1 MAVLTTPVT
10 TALRRWHKPLLI
22 HSAFMGVL
30 IVVSLIGLLVDSRTL
45 GGESVWVKPL
55 KFGIS
60 FAAYG
65 LTLAWLLSKLVKGR
79 RAGWW
84 FGTVFAVSGLLDVV
98 VIAAAAAAGTF
109 SHFNTSDDAL
119 NTVVQTTF
127 KYFVPLLFLA
137 NVAIG
142 IVVLLQRAG
151 DRGVRAALATGL
163 PIASAGM
170 LIIFLLF
177 GYTAQTERTDVNS
190 TQQSVP
196 MKGSHSVGTDVSSG
210 DGMAITGWNLAGGD
224 IRVPHFIGL
233 HGIHLLLLLAVGLSA
248 MAARRAWLR
257 DERVRARLV
266 GIVAAGYTGV
276 FLITTWQAL
285 RGQSVADPDLATVT
299 ALLVVL
305 AGTGAAATTV
315 VRRAVGNASAA
326 LPQR

>member
-1 MAVLTTPVT
+1 
-10 TALRRWHKPLLI
+10 
-22 HSAFMGVL
+22 MGVL
-30 IVVSLIGLLVDSRTL
+30 IVVSLIGLLVDARTL
-45 GGESVWVKPL
+45 GGESVWTKPL

-79 RAGWW
+79 RVGWW
-84 FGTVFAVSGLLDVV
+84 FGTVFAVSGFLDVV

-109 SHFNTSDDAL
+109 SHFNTSDDVL

-127 KYFVPLLFLA
+127 QYFVPLLFLA

-170 LIIFLLF
+170 LVVFVLF
-177 GYTAQTERTDVNS
+177 GYTPQDHTGVNS
-190 TQQSVP
+190 AQEPVP
-196 MKGSHSVGTDVSSG
+196 LKGSHSVGTDVSGG

-224 IRVPHFIGL
+224 MRVPHFIGL

-315 VRRAVGNASAA
+315 VRRALGHPTPARPPREPAAGGPLGNASAA